1 MKSQLSFR
9 LHIITWCFAIILTL
23 IPSFSHF
30 QAERLVG
37 NLIAALFW
45 MAVYYLFF
53 LYLVPNYI
61 LTGKITM
68 FFAVSVLAVII
79 LPFIGYTL
87 LLLSRAL
94 FNGSFSEFYK
104 GYTPAVHF
112 SGLKAMVMAGLFGSL
127 FRMICEYSGEK
138 A

>member
-1 MKSQLSFR
+1 MKSQLSSR
-9 LHIITWCFAIILTL
+9 LHLITWCVAIILTI

-30 QAERLVG
+30 QGDRFVG
-37 NLIAALFW
+37 NIIATLFW

-53 LYLVPNYI
+53 LYLAPNYI
-61 LTGKITM
+61 LTGKVAM
-68 FFAVSVLAVII
+68 FFGVSVIAVII
-79 LPFIGYTL
+79 LPFMGYTL

-127 FRMICEYSGEK
+127 FRMICVYSERK

>member
-9 LHIITWCFAIILTL
+9 LNIITWCFAIILTL

-37 NLIAALFW
+37 NVIATLFW

-53 LYLVPNYI
+53 IYLAPNYI
-61 LTGKITM
+61 LTGKVTM
-68 FFAVSVLAVII
+68 FFVVSVLAVII

-87 LLLSRAL
+87 LFLSRAL

-104 GYTPAVHF
+104 GYSPSMHF

-127 FRMICEYSGEK
+127 FSMICEYTGKK